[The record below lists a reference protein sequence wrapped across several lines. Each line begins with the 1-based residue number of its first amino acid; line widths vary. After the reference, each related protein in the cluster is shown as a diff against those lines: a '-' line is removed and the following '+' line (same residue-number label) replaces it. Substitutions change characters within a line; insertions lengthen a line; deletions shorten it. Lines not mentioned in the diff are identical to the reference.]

1 MRISKYIK
9 KYMFAIVCS
18 IFALSTGFVFIA
30 NPMGSNFSSATINP
44 GDSNANINL
53 GDILLDGYQ
62 TGSKKFDRDVVNA
75 LYEKLTGKVN
85 ATLADVKA
93 MIDEIPE
100 SDYYAKFNNTAS
112 YLPSFDEEFKKG
124 SPIVR
129 SDTLRANAGGKD
141 IVFSFGGYEN
151 QVGKRINYEWTVTS
165 LTKAGKQY
173 VTSGVA
179 DESKKD
185 HVIATI
191 WLANSNN
198 NKIKTAQFQDFSSGS
213 VIRDRKSVV

>member
-93 MIDEIPE
+93 MID
-100 SDYYAKFNNTAS
+100 
-112 YLPSFDEEFKKG
+112 
-124 SPIVR
+124 
-129 SDTLRANAGGKD
+129 
-141 IVFSFGGYEN
+141 
-151 QVGKRINYEWTVTS
+151 
-165 LTKAGKQY
+165 
-173 VTSGVA
+173 
-179 DESKKD
+179 
-185 HVIATI
+185 
-191 WLANSNN
+191 
-198 NKIKTAQFQDFSSGS
+198 
-213 VIRDRKSVV
+213 